1 MVNDLTSIYIGNT
14 NFGREVCI
22 NFQEDNYVIVSHSGS
37 PLLVNLY
44 QTILLQVYHS
54 QQRVHLTTKG
64 NVPVRLKTTL
74 KKYGRLMSENESL
87 EEQEEPTQLEEQDE
101 QEYLDEQKESVLQL
115 QLIFGTDEIQHKS
128 EPNTV
133 TFLTVNDTES
143 LDKDWLKQST
153 TFIQFFMD
161 TTPKTETAR
170 MFHLPYPRLSTNELY
185 IKRVRDIFPNRVHLA
200 TPNKKR
206 ESLPLK
212 RGEISPTGAF
222 IKLNQL

>member
-1 MVNDLTSIYIGNT
+1 M
-14 NFGREVCI
+14 
-22 NFQEDNYVIVSHSGS
+22 SG
-37 PLLVNLY
+37 
-44 QTILLQVYHS
+44 
-54 QQRVHLTTKG
+54 
-64 NVPVRLKTTL
+64 
-74 KKYGRLMSENESL
+74 NESL

-143 LDKDWLKQST
+143 LDKYWLKQST

-206 ESLPLK
+206 ESLSLK